1 MKAVLKRYEP
11 GARTQGDGASTA
23 SNALPSSSVP
33 PARPEV
39 DSGNYRGGGA
49 SASNAVPSS
58 SGPMNIVSH
67 RGHGVLHMQRVWHLE
82 GATRGQR
89 RMIRDARRRGW
100 SVFAVDVEQV
110 TEEIATEMQI
120 DSQEAPQEVAPI
132 DMPVTGKPRLE
143 FRWKSLSKEWQD
155 AFVEPLKKAIDVYV
169 DNEALEPVPLG
180 KPVDPQKILPSRFVL
195 TNKSDLKGLEE
206 ATLKARW
213 VLAGHLD
220 KEAGQYA
227 TEAPTASLV
236 AHNAVCF
243 ISAQMGWSMKCA
255 DISAAFL
262 QGERLQ
268 EERVVY
274 IKLPKGYPDAIRE
287 RSDLVK
293 LTKGGFGLAES
304 PRLWYLRLR
313 RGLLEIGLKELKLSP
328 GTFVLHVRGHL
339 RGILSIHV
347 DDLRMAFR
355 PEFQQVLDKLRQTFQ
370 FGEWQSATEMT
381 VKFCGRWE
389 RQCPLTFQITV
400 TMDGYTHKL
409 KEAPLRDGQ
418 DRSPLSDAEKKWV
431 ASVGGQLNWMARQGR
446 ADLAY
451 GISRVQ
457 QMAGARD
464 PDPIKL
470 LNQLVKKAREPYIA
484 R

>member
-1 MKAVLKRYEP
+1 
-11 GARTQGDGASTA
+11 
-23 SNALPSSSVP
+23 
-33 PARPEV
+33 
-39 DSGNYRGGGA
+39 
-49 SASNAVPSS
+49 
-58 SGPMNIVSH
+58 
-67 RGHGVLHMQRVWHLE
+67 MQRVWHLE